1 MYKVS
6 WNEFESLAID
16 LAKKIIDDNKSYT
29 AVIGVSRG
37 GLLLARL
44 LSSMLELP
52 MGVIAAKHVD
62 GKYHVD
68 NYVSTIYD
76 IEGDVLLVD
85 DVFDDVSKEIII
97 KLNKNYPKIKSIS
110 QACIFYKTNK
120 TKFKPDYYISEV
132 KDMLTIVFPYQE
144 ININENL
151 KYSEE

>member
-16 LAKKIIDDNKSYT
+16 LAKNIIASEKTFT

-68 NYVSTIYD
+68 NYVSSIYD

-85 DVFDDVSKEIII
+85 DVFDDVSKEVVL
-97 KLNKNYPKIKSIS
+97 KLNKNYPKIKTVSL
-110 QACIFYKTNK
+110 ACIFFKKNN
-120 TKFKPDYYISEV
+120 TKFEPDFYISEV

-144 ININENL
+144 VSINKNL
-151 KYSEE
+151 EYS